1 MQRYY
6 PSLQAIEQQTR
17 QLDDASCIHCQRT
30 QQLVS
35 HGFIYKKQTGNVP
48 AVVGKRVLCSN
59 RHHHTGCGRTMRLY
73 LDSTVRYL
81 HYTGQ
86 QVVAFLLA
94 LMTGMTVQLAYYQVT
109 GIADPRN
116 AWRWLHRLAA
126 QLSSYRSLSHQPLFQ
141 NADSPIPANR
151 PVRLRLLAPTF
162 RWLLQHF
169 GDPLCASYQQ
179 QLQRSFL

>member
-6 PSLQAIEQQTR
+6 PSLQAIEQQSR

-35 HGFIYKKQTGNVP
+35 HGFIYKKQTGSAP
-48 AVVGKRVLCSN
+48 AAVGKRVWCSN
-59 RHHHTGCGRTMRLY
+59 RNRRTGCGRTMRLY
-73 LDSTVRYL
+73 LDSTVRHL

-94 LMTGMTVQLAYYQVT
+94 LMAGMTVQCAYCQAT
-109 GIADPRN
+109 GATEARH
-116 AWRWLHRLAA
+116 AWRWLHRLAT
-126 QLSSYRSLSHQPLFQ
+126 QLSSYRSLLHQPLLQ
-141 NADSPIPANR
+141 GDSPILANR
-151 PVRLRLLAPTF
+151 PVRLRLLASTF
-162 RWLLQHF
+162 LWLLQRF
-169 GDPLCASYQQ
+169 GMPLCTNYQQ